1 MNTEEVALDSIKPY
15 WRNARDGTDAV
26 AVVAKSITDYGYNS
40 PIVVDTEYVIIAGH
54 VRHRALQSLGWER
67 AEVLVVDLPPEK
79 VKEYRIADN
88 KAGEIAEWQMGDLIE
103 ELREIADPGDFQM
116 FFPEI
121 DLTRLLSDSVG
132 GSFASPSE
140 DQINAAKD
148 KTEARFA
155 EINKLVRGDVVDVT
169 CPHCGEDF
177 AVSRREVL
185 RDTDDPE
192 TDA

>member
-15 WRNARDGTDAV
+15 WRNARDGSDAV
-26 AVVAKSITDYGYNS
+26 AVVAKSIADYGYNS
-40 PIVVDTEYVIIAGH
+40 PIVVDTDYVIIAGH
-54 VRHRALQSLGWER
+54 VRHRALQHLGWER
-67 AEVLVVDLPPEK
+67 AEVLVVDLPADK

-88 KAGEIAEWQMGDLIE
+88 KTGEIAEWQMGDLIE

-132 GSFASPSE
+132 GSFAPPDE
-140 DQINAAKD
+140 DQINNAKD
-148 KTEARFA
+148 KAEARFA
-155 EINKLVRGDVVDVT
+155 EINKLVRGDAVDVT
-169 CPHCGEDF
+169 CPHCGGDF

-185 RDTDDPE
+185 RDTDE
-192 TDA
+192 TE